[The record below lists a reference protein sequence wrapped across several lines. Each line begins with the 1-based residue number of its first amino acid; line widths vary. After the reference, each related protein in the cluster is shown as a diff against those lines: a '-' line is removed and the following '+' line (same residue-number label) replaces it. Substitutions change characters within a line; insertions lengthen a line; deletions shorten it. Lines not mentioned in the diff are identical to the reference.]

1 MQAVILAAGKGK
13 RLHPITAT
21 RTKAMAPILG
31 LPIVERVIEPF
42 IEQGIN
48 DIVLVTSPDDDE
60 IRAHFGK
67 GRFQHLEINLVE
79 QPKPLGMAHALSQAI
94 PLIHGDF
101 VLSSCDNLVPNCD
114 IQNVLSHWDSEP
126 RARAILTLLPVPTEA
141 LHRVG
146 VVELDGEWIKQIIE
160 KPGPEKAPSKIAST
174 PLYCFQQEFLKYVS
188 EVQPSPRGEYEL
200 QEAIQMLI
208 ENEGHVRGV
217 HINSRI
223 DLTTPEDLLAINR
236 HFFTQGYAI
245 CHSSSLDTRFLPP
258 YHIETGVTFGV
269 NCSVGPN
276 VYIERDCLIG
286 ENVRVENAVILRE
299 RIVPRGSHIRDQV
312 YY

>member
-31 LPIVERVIEPF
+31 IPIVERVLEPF
-42 IEQGIN
+42 VEQDIN
-48 DIVLVTSPDDDE
+48 DFVLVTSPDDDE
-60 IRAHFGK
+60 IRAHFRK
-67 GRFQHLEINLVE
+67 ARFKHLEITLVE

-94 PLIHGDF
+94 PHIHCDF
-101 VLSSCDNLVPNCD
+101 VLSSCDNLVPKTD

-126 RARAILTLLPVPTEA
+126 RAQAILTLLPVPTEA

-146 VVELDGEWIKQIIE
+146 VVVLEGEWIQQIIE
-160 KPGPEKAPSKIAST
+160 KPGPEKAPSNIAST
-174 PLYCFQQEFLKYVS
+174 PLYCFQQGFLKYVS

-223 DLTTPEDLLAINR
+223 DLTKPADLLEINK
-236 HFFTQGYAI
+236 HYFAPEYEI
-245 CHSSSLDTRFLPP
+245 CDSPFEETVFLPP

-276 VYIERDCLIG
+276 VYIERDCILG
-286 ENVRVENAVILRE
+286 DNVRVDNAVILRE
-299 RIVPRGSHIRDQV
+299 RNVPCDSHIRDQV